1 MGLTV
6 GAVPVTLEPER
17 VASVLSPVLGDAV
30 HVIEVRRL
38 SAGASRLTW
47 SVDVRSGGV
56 LRRLVLQ
63 RERGQGL
70 GRSEMLTE
78 AALLRAAGA
87 AGVPV
92 PAVVA
97 ADADAAA
104 LGAAYLVTERVDGET
119 IPRRILR
126 DPALASARAGFAAQC
141 GEILTRIHAI
151 PLSSL
156 PDLPRPDPVD
166 AIVEMLDNTGQS
178 RPAFELALLWLR
190 EHPPRQRPATLVH
203 GDFRNGN
210 LVVGPGGIRAVLDW
224 ELAHAG
230 NPMQDLGWL
239 CARPWRWG
247 APPPVGGIGRV
258 DELLAA
264 YAPADGPV
272 STAELFWW
280 KLLSSV
286 SWGVMCLEQARVH
299 LSGELR
305 SVELAVLGRLS
316 SEMEYD
322 VLRMVH
328 DAQ

>member
-1 MGLTV
+1 MTV
-6 GAVPVTLEPER
+6 EAGPVSLEPGQ
-17 VASVLSPVLGDAV
+17 VASVLSPVLGDDV
-30 HVIEVRRL
+30 HVVEVRRL

-47 SVDVRSGGV
+47 SVDVRSGGA

-63 RERGQGL
+63 RERGKGL

-92 PAVVA
+92 PAVVV
-97 ADADAAA
+97 ADA
-104 LGAAYLVTERVDGET
+104 GAAVLGGAYIVTERVDGET

-126 DPALASARAGFAAQC
+126 DPALAPARAGFAARC
-141 GEILTRIHAI
+141 GQILTAIHAI
-151 PLSSL
+151 PLDSL
-156 PDLPRPDPVD
+156 PDLPRPDPVE

-178 RPAFELALLWLR
+178 SPAFEIGLSWLR
-190 EHPPRQRPATLVH
+190 EHPPRQRTATLVH

-210 LVVGPGGIRAVLDW
+210 LVVGPDGIRAVLDW
-224 ELAHAG
+224 ELSRAG

-247 APPPVGGIGRV
+247 GKPAVGGIGRV
-258 DELLAA
+258 DELLGA
-264 YAPADGPV
+264 YSPADGPV
-272 STAELFWW
+272 TAAELFWW

-286 SWGVMCLEQARVH
+286 SWGVMCIEQARVH
-299 LSGELR
+299 LSGEQR

>member
-6 GAVPVTLEPER
+6 DAVPVTLEPER
-17 VASVLSPVLGDAV
+17 VASILSPVLGDAV
-30 HVIEVRRL
+30 QVIEVRRL

-56 LRRLVLQ
+56 LRGLVLQ
-63 RERGQGL
+63 RERGKGL

-92 PAVVA
+92 PAVVV
-97 ADADAAA
+97 ADADPAA
-104 LGAAYLVTERVDGET
+104 LGGAYLVTERVDGET

-126 DPALASARAGFAAQC
+126 DPALARARAGFAAQC
-141 GEILTRIHAI
+141 GEILTRIHAV
-151 PLSSL
+151 PLGSL

-178 RPAFELALLWLR
+178 RPSFELGLLWLR

-210 LVVGPGGIRAVLDW
+210 LVVGPDGIRAVLDW

-247 APPPVGGIGRV
+247 ATPSVGGVGPI

-264 YAPADGPV
+264 YSPADGPV
-272 STAELFWW
+272 SAAELFWW

-299 LSGELR
+299 LSGEQR

-322 VLRMVH
+322 VLRMVR
-328 DAQ
+328 DAG